1 MPLDA
6 ENRSFGLLGQ
16 ADWPEV
22 NDQTDLSSAI
32 DRVTAILGRDLPCGP
47 DFLGTEHH
55 NHLRRTGHY
64 AAVLGTAL
72 NWPRTLTV
80 LTALA
85 TPLHDIGKLAI
96 PSEILEKPGGLS
108 AEEAALVRRHA
119 IIGYEELARWP
130 HPILRHAA
138 VIALSHHERWDGS
151 GYPAGLRGPAI
162 PIAGRVAGLADT
174 YDALRMARSYKRA
187 YTHERAIRVIL
198 EGDGR
203 TEPQHFDP
211 DLLTIFARAHHRF
224 REIYEAFSDPGSP
237 LEMAASK
244 SGSKNAMAAA

>member
-1 MPLDA
+1 MPRDA
-6 ENRSFGLLGQ
+6 EYRSFDLLGQ
-16 ADWPEV
+16 ARWPEV
-22 NDQTDLSSAI
+22 NDRTDLSTAI
-32 DRVTAILGRDLPCGP
+32 DTVTAILGHDLPRSP

-64 AAVLGTAL
+64 AGVLGEAL
-72 NWPRTLTV
+72 GWPRALTV

-96 PSEILEKPGGLS
+96 PGEILEKPGGLS

-119 IIGYEELARWP
+119 IIGYEQLARWP

-151 GYPAGLRGPAI
+151 GYPAGLSGTAI

-174 YDALRMARSYKRA
+174 YDALRMARSYKPAFTHDRA
-187 YTHERAIRVIL
+187 VRVIL
-198 EGDGR
+198 EGDER
-203 TEPQHFDP
+203 TRPQHFDP
-211 DLLTIFARAHHRF
+211 DILVLFARGHHRF
-224 REIYEAFSDPGSP
+224 REIYEAFGDPGDGD
-237 LEMAASK
+237 EMAA
-244 SGSKNAMAAA
+244 A